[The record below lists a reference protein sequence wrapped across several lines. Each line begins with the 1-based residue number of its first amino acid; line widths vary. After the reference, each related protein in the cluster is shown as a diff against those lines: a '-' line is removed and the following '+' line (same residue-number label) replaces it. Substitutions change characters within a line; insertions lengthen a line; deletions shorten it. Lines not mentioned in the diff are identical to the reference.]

1 MGFNDETM
9 IRQKEYTIEEYRT
22 KKEKSIG
29 VAKRILVMSEL
40 SSICLTN
47 LFVALG
53 LFLLLMMGTSAIPYF
68 CDVKLEYTQENFP
81 MRGGCFLTIT
91 IVFLILFTIFIFWYA
106 IGYKRLE
113 IMCIRLD
120 GELSGALEV
129 NEAAQRDNMI
139 NSVEKLAR
147 AAPAN
152 YQSIDGPA
160 GAAVNYL
167 QENGIR
173 AIHSRIFTAIK
184 VFIILCQI
192 ILARMCVL
200 VLIK

>member
-1 MGFNDETM
+1 MGFNDEPM
-9 IRQKEYTIEEYRT
+9 IKQKEYSIEEYRT

-47 LFVALG
+47 LFVSLG

-68 CDVKLEYTQENFP
+68 CDVKLEYTQENFS
-81 MRGGCFLTIT
+81 MRGGCFVPIV
-91 IVFLILFTIFIFWYA
+91 IVFLILFTIFGFWYA
-106 IGYKRLE
+106 IGYMRLE

-120 GELSGALEV
+120 GGLRGALEV

-139 NSVEKLAR
+139 NSVEKLAG
-147 AAPAN
+147 AAPTS
-152 YQSIDGPA
+152 YQSINGPA
-160 GAAVNYL
+160 GVAVNYL
-167 QENGIR
+167 KENGISV
-173 AIHSRIFTAIK
+173 INSRIFTTIK
-184 VFIILCQI
+184 VLVILCQI
-192 ILARMCVL
+192 ILALICVL